1 MSAGGIAAPF
11 VDAAG
16 VALLAGGGTRLL
28 GGGFGWAAGGGQSVL
43 RSARPST
50 SDAPAAVLL
59 VLHAYDGVTGDPWV
73 QVRPTATPLTPPLSV
88 AHNRHTL
95 LPPLPLSIPRRSWS
109 FSGQPLTRR
118 GPQSRRSPGRGSC
131 RGRGQQRQCHDWPLH
146 RRTPTTS
153 PGPSRRPTG

>member
-73 QVRPTATPLTPPLSV
+73 QVRPTATPLTPSSLCRSSQT
-88 AHNRHTL
+88 HTAAAAAAVDTTQVVEL
-95 LPPLPLSIPRRSWS
+95 QWPASPEEGASEQEEPWPRVVPWE
-109 FSGQPLTRR
+109 
-118 GPQSRRSPGRGSC
+118 GPAAAVP
-131 RGRGQQRQCHDWPLH
+131 
-146 RRTPTTS
+146 
-153 PGPSRRPTG
+153 